1 MNKRSFTF
9 LIIMGLVAF
18 FGCRQEDLDMTPMQQ
33 TLFQDEVIHEITA
46 NDAWQLTIIQD
57 DTVQYVEL
65 NYSAFLESYVMARKE
80 GDRLTI
86 GFNQSVRVPSG
97 ATFNAVIHLKS
108 LSKLTLSDAASAA
121 LEGDFES
128 PSFVLELDDAA
139 TCRGGSISTNLD
151 ANLSDASIVAEMSFN
166 GANCHIVLEDA
177 SVFKG
182 DLFASERI
190 DIEASDASRLAAYG
204 GTTPFAM
211 VTLEDASSLNTI
223 PIEIT
228 DMQVVLKDASEAF
241 VNVTHS
247 ISGTLRD
254 ASTLYYSGNPDR
266 DLDCDDSSSVTP
278 L

>member
-9 LIIMGLVAF
+9 LIIMGLVVF
-18 FGCRQEDLDMTPMQQ
+18 CGCRPEDLDMTPMQQ
-33 TLFQDEVIHEITA
+33 TLFQDEVIREITA
-46 NDAWQLTIIQD
+46 NDAWELTIIQD

-108 LSKLTLSDAASAA
+108 LSKLALNDAALAR

-128 PSFVLELDDAA
+128 PALVLELEDAA
-139 TCRGGSISTNLD
+139 ACSGGSFTGNLD
-151 ANLSDASIVAEMSFN
+151 AGLSDASIVAEMSFN
-166 GANCHIVLEDA
+166 GAKCHIVLEDA

-182 DLFASERI
+182 DLFASERVE
-190 DIEASDASRLAAYG
+190 IEASDASRLAAYSG
-204 GTTPFAM
+204 ATPFA
-211 VTLEDASSLNTI
+211 VVELEDASSLNTV
-223 PIEIT
+223 PMEIT

-241 VNVTHS
+241 VNVAHS
-247 ISGTLRD
+247 ISGILRS
-254 ASTLYYSGNPDR
+254 ASQLYYTGDPDR
-266 DLDCDDSSSVTP
+266 DLDCDDSSSVAP